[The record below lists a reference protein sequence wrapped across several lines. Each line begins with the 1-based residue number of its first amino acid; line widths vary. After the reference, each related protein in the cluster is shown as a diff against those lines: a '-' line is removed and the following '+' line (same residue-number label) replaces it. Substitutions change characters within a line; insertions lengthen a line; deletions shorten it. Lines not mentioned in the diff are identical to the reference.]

1 MFSSAPASW
10 ALSEAP
16 QGIKKERRS
25 RRRPR
30 LKFSER
36 PVPLLGSVP
45 VENVPFPAE
54 MAGFLISSRPVPVYP
69 GFSIILSPYTLID
82 KAQAA
87 QYLELCSQL
96 ESCPFSSRKTM
107 DLAAHY
113 RGMLASCKL
122 EDCLLLIKEI
132 YTKQRELASH
142 GKKLGQVDQ
151 QYLKLA
157 ERLVCEEFSA
167 VLHTTPELVKKQMY
181 AAMRRKTAVSKEA
194 AVQKAA
200 L

>member
-1 MFSSAPASW
+1 MSAPMYRAGT
-10 ALSEAP
+10 L
-16 QGIKKERRS
+16 ILYERRGVYEIES
-25 RRRPR
+25 IGEPPSSVEGGGLYYKLRSPFSTSNEIIYTPVDTTAFMRP
-30 LKFSER
+30 
-36 PVPLLGSVP
+36 
-45 VENVPFPAE
+45 
-54 MAGFLISSRPVPVYP
+54 
-69 GFSIILSPYTLID
+69 LID

-132 YTKQRELASH
+132 YAKQRELASH
-142 GKKLGQVDQ
+142 SKKLGQVDQ

-167 VLHTTPELVKKQMY
+167 VLHTTPELVKKQLY
-181 AAMRRKTAVSKEA
+181 AAMRRKTAVSKESA
-194 AVQKAA
+194 AQKAA